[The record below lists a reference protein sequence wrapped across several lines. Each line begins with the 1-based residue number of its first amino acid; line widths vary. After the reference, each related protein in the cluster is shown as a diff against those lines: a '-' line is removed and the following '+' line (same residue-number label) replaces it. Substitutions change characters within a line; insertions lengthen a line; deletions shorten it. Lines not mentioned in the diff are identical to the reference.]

1 MCERDSEFVDDEG
14 ASARERLRQIKR
26 GGVQKGAVAPSE
38 RSRGVRVRVRV
49 HAADH
54 EGTV

>member
-26 GGVQKGAVAPSE
+26 GGGEGAEGGS
-38 RSRGVRVRVRV
+38 
-49 HAADH
+49 
-54 EGTV
+54 GTV